1 MPSDSGPAPLPST
14 VTLTDGWLLLRL
26 PDERD
31 VEAITAACQDPTLA
45 RWVPVPQPYERHH
58 AEEVVADRPERWSAA
73 DGEMT
78 FAVLEAAG
86 GDSGR
91 LLGMVG
97 LHARDPGMR
106 EIGYWTAPWARG
118 QGVMTA
124 AARLVCRFGFEVLG
138 LARIEWWAGVGN
150 DASWRVVEK
159 LGFVREGTCRA
170 RLAHRE
176 DRLDGWVAGLLAGE
190 LR

>member
-1 MPSDSGPAPLPST
+1 MHLPDP
-14 VTLTDGWLLLRL
+14 VTLTDGRLLLRL
-26 PDERD
+26 PEQRD
-31 VEAITAACQDPTLA
+31 VAAITEACQDPAIA
-45 RWVPVPQPYERHH
+45 RWVPVPVPYDTSH
-58 AEEVVADRPERWSAA
+58 AEEFVAARAERWAA
-73 DGEMT
+73 EDGEMT
-78 FAVLEAAG
+78 FAVTDAA
-86 GDSGR
+86 DGR

-97 LHARDPGMR
+97 LHARDAGMR

-138 LARIEWWAGVGN
+138 LTRIEWWAGVGN

-159 LGFVREGTCRA
+159 LGFQREGTCRQ
-170 RLAHRE
+170 RMPHRE
-176 DRLDGWVAGLLAGE
+176 QRLDGWVAGLLAGE